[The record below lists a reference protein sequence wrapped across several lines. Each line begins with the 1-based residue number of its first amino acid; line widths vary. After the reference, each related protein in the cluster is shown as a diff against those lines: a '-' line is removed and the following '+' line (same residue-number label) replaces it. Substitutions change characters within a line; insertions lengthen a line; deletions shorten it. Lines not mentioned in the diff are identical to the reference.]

1 MWWCLRGGAMRG
13 MRIGT
18 GDEGGKRWY
27 KMRQEGCFILI
38 DAPCSHIIDY
48 VGRWSWN

>member
-1 MWWCLRGGAMRG
+1 MRG